1 MAQAEIV
8 VRRRS
13 ETGKGPVGR
22 MRKAGRVPA
31 VIYSHG
37 GPAESL
43 SVERRLIERV
53 LDSGAHVIGVCYED
67 AEKPGALAPD
77 APGPLAARADNCPG
91 AGSSGEAVTAAGGDD
106 AGAPTKRALI
116 REVQVDP
123 VSQQVLH
130 VDLQEVSEHESI
142 VVKVPLVLRG
152 EPVGLKE
159 GGVMDR
165 ALHELE
171 IECPADLVVDSI
183 TVDVSGLALGDS
195 VHVEDLTLPEG
206 TKAVSQGGL
215 VVVSVRRPR
224 EVEEEEVAAAGT
236 EVPEQP
242 EVIGEKEREERGEP
256 TEPPPRGSAGGS

>member
-37 GPAESL
+37 GPAEPL
-43 SVERRLIERV
+43 SVERRLIERL
-53 LDSGAHVIGVCYED
+53 LDSGAHVVGVRYED
-67 AEKPGALAPD
+67 GEKVE
-77 APGPLAARADNCPG
+77 G
-91 AGSSGEAVTAAGGDD
+91 AGAS
-106 AGAPTKRALI
+106 TKRALI
-116 REVQVDP
+116 REVQVEP

-130 VDLQEVSEHESI
+130 VDLQEVSEHES
-142 VVKVPLVLRG
+142 VELKVPLVLRG
-152 EPVGLKE
+152 EPVGVKA
-159 GGVMDR
+159 GGVLER
-165 ALHELE
+165 VLHELE

-183 TVDVSGLALGDS
+183 TVDVSGLELGS
-195 VHVEDLTLPEG
+195 SLHVEDLTLPKG
-206 TKAVSQGGL
+206 TKAISQGGL

-236 EVPEQP
+236 EVAEQP
-242 EVIGEKEREERGEP
+242 EVIGEKERQERAEP
-256 TEPPPRGSAGGS
+256 PEPPPRPGPQTGRAD

>member
-31 VIYSHG
+31 VIYGHG
-37 GPAESL
+37 GPAEPL
-43 SVERRLIERV
+43 SVERRLIERL
-53 LDSGAHVIGVCYED
+53 LDSGAHVVGVRYED
-67 AEKPGALAPD
+67 GENGD
-77 APGPLAARADNCPG
+77 G
-91 AGSSGEAVTAAGGDD
+91 AGDPE
-106 AGAPTKRALI
+106 KRALI

-142 VVKVPLVLRG
+142 VVRVPLVLRG
-152 EPVGLKE
+152 EPVGIKE
-159 GGVMDR
+159 GGVMER
-165 ALHELE
+165 VLHELE

-183 TVDVSGLALGDS
+183 TVDVSGLELGSS
-195 VHVEDLTLPEG
+195 VHVEELTLPEG
-206 TKAVSQGGL
+206 AKAISQGGL

-224 EVEEEEVAAAGT
+224 EVEEEVVAAAGT

-242 EVIGEKEREERGEP
+242 EVIGEKEREERTEP
-256 TEPPPRGSAGGS
+256 TEPAAPDG